1 MSSDTSDEDKTE
13 SASQRRLEQ
22 AREEGQIPHSRELAT
37 FIGLLAAIGA
47 LYGLGG
53 WMFARLLSIMRGGL
67 QLDQRQ
73 SVDPK
78 AMGHLLENLG
88 LDALLTLAPFLLVI
102 ILSAFVSPFLMGGW
116 VFSVKALK
124 FDFNRLDPV
133 QGITRMFSTHGLAEL
148 VKSLLKTALVG
159 GVGAWVLWREREDVF
174 SLMLQP
180 LQRSSGE
187 FAGLVLFSL
196 LLIVMSLLLIALIDV
211 PYQLWEYQRKLRMSK
226 EELRQEMKEQEG
238 DPHNKARIR
247 QAQRAMSRR
256 RMMAQVPTANVV
268 VTNPTHY
275 AVALFY
281 DPDKGG
287 APVVVA
293 KGADQLAFKIREL
306 AHQHQVPVL
315 EAPPL
320 ARALYASCK
329 LDQQI
334 PAALYTV
341 VAEVMAY
348 VYQLNH
354 WIGHGGLPPEAPDRL
369 EVPEGMDPGAPPED
383 EDVDGPVP

>member
-133 QGITRMFSTHGLAEL
+133 QG
-148 VKSLLKTALVG
+148 
-159 GVGAWVLWREREDVF
+159 
-174 SLMLQP
+174 
-180 LQRSSGE
+180 
-187 FAGLVLFSL
+187 
-196 LLIVMSLLLIALIDV
+196 
-211 PYQLWEYQRKLRMSK
+211 
-226 EELRQEMKEQEG
+226 
-238 DPHNKARIR
+238 
-247 QAQRAMSRR
+247 RA
-256 RMMAQVPTANVV
+256 
-268 VTNPTHY
+268 
-275 AVALFY
+275 
-281 DPDKGG
+281 
-287 APVVVA
+287 
-293 KGADQLAFKIREL
+293 
-306 AHQHQVPVL
+306 
-315 EAPPL
+315 
-320 ARALYASCK
+320 
-329 LDQQI
+329 
-334 PAALYTV
+334 
-341 VAEVMAY
+341 
-348 VYQLNH
+348 
-354 WIGHGGLPPEAPDRL
+354 
-369 EVPEGMDPGAPPED
+369 
-383 EDVDGPVP
+383 